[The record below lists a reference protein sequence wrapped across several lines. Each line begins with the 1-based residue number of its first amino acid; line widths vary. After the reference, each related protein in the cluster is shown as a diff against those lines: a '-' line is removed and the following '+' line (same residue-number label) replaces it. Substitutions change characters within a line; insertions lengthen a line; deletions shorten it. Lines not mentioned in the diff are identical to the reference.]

1 MEWATRYGEMVVDTC
16 LVAPA
21 LPEDR
26 VKDILVLVNTRI
38 PIVKYRDA
46 HTYDM

>member
-1 MEWATRYGEMVVDTC
+1 MVIWLLIHV
-16 LVAPA
+16 LSPPPA